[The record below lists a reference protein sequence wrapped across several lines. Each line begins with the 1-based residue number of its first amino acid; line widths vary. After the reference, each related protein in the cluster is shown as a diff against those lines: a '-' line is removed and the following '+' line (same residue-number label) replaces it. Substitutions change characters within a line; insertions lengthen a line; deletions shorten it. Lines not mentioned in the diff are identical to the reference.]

1 MSSTEAVS
9 RLPVGVGEIDGGAV
23 GKVVADARPLRR
35 SVLVRR
41 ALVTA
46 DLVGLVLAFALT
58 ASYFGLSGPGAHAR
72 PVYEMLVFALTLPGW
87 LLLGSLQGLYRRD
100 DERIGHST
108 VDDFVAVFHVVT
120 LGAWIFFIGC
130 WITGVSDPRPG
141 KLISFWL
148 LAAALVTA
156 NRAIARTLC
165 RRSPAFVQRTVVVG
179 GGEVGQLVARKLLQ
193 HREYGLELVGVVDN
207 SPKERRADIGDLR
220 LLGGAD
226 ELRTIVTELDVERVM
241 IAFSND
247 SDARMAELVRSLRD
261 LDVQVDIIPRLFELV
276 GPHVEVHAVEAFPLV
291 GVPSIRP
298 PRAAMAMKRTI
309 DVAGALLGLV
319 LASPLFVYIAWKV
332 HRSSPGP
339 VFFKQKRLGQNMR
352 EFTALKFRT
361 MWADTD
367 DSEHREY
374 IANTMSSSAA
384 AGSNG
389 LYKLQREHAIT
400 PFGRWLRKTSL
411 DELPQLINVLRG
423 DMSLVGPRPCIPY
436 ETQNFEPHHF
446 ERFLL
451 PAGVTGLWQVMARA
465 HSSFGEALDMDVAYV
480 RGWSLGLDVRLLF
493 RTPLELLRQEGTA

>member
-1 MSSTEAVS
+1 VSSTEAVS
-9 RLPVGVGEIDGGAV
+9 RLPVGVAEPRAG
-23 GKVVADARPLRR
+23 ARPLRR

-41 ALVTA
+41 ALIAA
-46 DLVGLVLAFALT
+46 DLAGLALAFATT
-58 ASYFGLSGPGAHAR
+58 AAVFGLSGPGAHAR

-87 LLLGSLQGLYRRD
+87 LLLGSMKGLYRRD

-120 LGAWIFFIGC
+120 MGAWIFFIGC

-148 LAAALVTA
+148 LATALVTI
-156 NRAIARTLC
+156 NRALARSFC
-165 RRSPAFVQRTVVVG
+165 RRSRAYVQRTIVVG
-179 GGEVGQLVARKLLQ
+179 AGDVGQLVARKLLQ
-193 HREYGLELVGVVDN
+193 HREYGLELVGLVDAA
-207 SPKERRADIGDLR
+207 PKERRGDIGDLR
-220 LLGGAD
+220 LLGAGD
-226 ELRTIVTELDVERVM
+226 ELRAIVTEHDIERVM

-247 SDARMAELVRSLRD
+247 SDAHTAQLVRSLRD
-261 LDVQVDIIPRLFELV
+261 LDVQIDIIPRLYEVV

-291 GVPSIRP
+291 GVPSIRRS
-298 PRAAMAMKRTI
+298 RAAVAMKRLI
-309 DVAGALLGLV
+309 DVAGALVGLI
-319 LASPLFVYIAWKV
+319 LTAPMFAYIAWRV

-339 VFFKQKRLGQNMR
+339 VFFRQTRLGLNMR

-367 DSEHREY
+367 DREHREY
-374 IANTMSSSAA
+374 IARTMSSSAA
-384 AGSNG
+384 AGANG
-389 LYKLQREHAIT
+389 LYKLQRENAIT

-436 ETQNFEPHHF
+436 ETRNFEPHHF

-480 RGWSLGLDVRLLF
+480 RGWSLGLDLRLLF
-493 RTPLELLRQEGTA
+493 RTPLQLLRQEGTT